1 MRIGRIDAPRQA
13 VLRFVITV
21 VGNSELDSVK
31 GLLEGLHHFEDDVL
45 VIVLLDPGEIQIGRK
60 PSLAADEHFSQAGPA
75 LEGKSV
81 QYAALGQKLKQKGQ
95 HDFLFR
101 DHDVA
106 KTGIDGVALH
116 LRLREHS

>member
-1 MRIGRIDAPRQA
+1 MPVKSR
-13 VLRFVITV
+13 
-21 VGNSELDSVK
+21 SVEN
-31 GLLEGLHHFEDDVL
+31 L
-45 VIVLLDPGEIQIGRK
+45 

-75 LEGKSV
+75 LEGQSV
-81 QYAALGQKLKQKGQ
+81 QYAALGQKLKQECQ

-106 KTGIDGVALH
+106 KAGVGGVALH